1 VVSRRIVVLGAG
13 HGGGEVVAALRA
25 GGFYGPLT
33 LVGDEATPPYQRPPL
48 SKSYLLGA
56 SPADELLARPR
67 SFYEQQQVDLVLGQR
82 VDHIDTTT
90 KTVRVGDDSVPYD
103 VLVLALGGRPR
114 LLTDTAAAQVDNL
127 HQVKTHTDVERLRDR
142 LLPGTRVG
150 VVGGGFV
157 GLEVAASARTRGAE
171 VTVLELAPR
180 LLGRVCSEIVSGHVA
195 SLHQARGVDVR
206 TGVTGLRLET
216 GVDGRIVRIATDQG
230 VVDVDEVVVG
240 IGMTPETGLAER
252 AGLAVDDGI
261 VVDADYRTSAPDV
274 FAIGDCARVVR
285 PDGSTLR
292 LESAPH
298 AASSAR
304 RVAAVILGL
313 AVPPEAAPWF
323 WSHQFEV
330 KVQMAGDPSVPASRW
345 VTRGDIAQGSFLTF
359 GIVEDRIVRI
369 EAVDRPAEFAQAKS
383 WIDRPLPS
391 VIDRLADE
399 SCSIRQLLA
408 RP

>member
-1 VVSRRIVVLGAG
+1 MSRRVVVLGAG

-25 GGFYGPLT
+25 GGFDGPLT

-48 SKSYLLGA
+48 SKSFLLGA

-67 SFYEQQQVDLVLGQR
+67 SFYEQQQVDLVLGRR
-82 VDHIDTTT
+82 VDHVDTTAR
-90 KTVRVGDDSVPYD
+90 TVQVGDESVPYD

-114 LLTDTAAAQVDNL
+114 MLADPAAAKADNL
-127 HQVKTHTDVERLRDR
+127 HQVKTHADVERLRDR
-142 LLPGTRVG
+142 LAPGTRVG

-157 GLEVAASARTRGAE
+157 GLEVAASARKRGAE

-180 LLGRVCSEIVSGHVA
+180 LLGRVCSEVVAEHVA
-195 SLHQARGVDVR
+195 SLHGARGVDVR
-206 TGVTGLRLET
+206 TGVTGLHLVT
-216 GVDGRIVRIATDQG
+216 GDDGRIARVATDQG
-230 VVDVDEVVVG
+230 IVEVDEVVVG
-240 IGMTPETGLAER
+240 IGMTPETGPAEQ

-261 VVDADYRTSAPDV
+261 LVDADYRTSAPDV
-274 FAIGDCARVVR
+274 FAIGDCARVLR

-304 RVAAVILGL
+304 RVAAVILGRET
-313 AVPPEAAPWF
+313 PPDAAPWF

-330 KVQMAGDPSVPASRW
+330 KIQMAGDPSARVSRW
-345 VTRGDIAQGSFLTF
+345 VTRGDMAGGSFLTF

-369 EAVDRPAEFAQAKS
+369 EAVDRPAEFAQTKS
-383 WIDRPLPS
+383 WLDRPIPS

-399 SCSIRQLLA
+399 SYSIRQLFA